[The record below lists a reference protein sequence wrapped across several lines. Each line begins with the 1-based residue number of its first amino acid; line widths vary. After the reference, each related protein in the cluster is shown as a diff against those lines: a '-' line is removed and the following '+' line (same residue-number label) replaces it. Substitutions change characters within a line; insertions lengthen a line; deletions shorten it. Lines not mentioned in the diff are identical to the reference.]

1 MRVRRHL
8 SPPRAFAVFLV
19 VVSLATCQFVLQ
31 EGTDSIE
38 QQQQCVSSEGV
49 LDTTCSGSDRVDDN
63 SNPSDEND
71 GLWSPQQLWDGSR
84 DIFQRIFG
92 TTAASE
98 EEAGGGNGDPFYNL
112 AEGRHDAAPS
122 SSPQGFFESLWA
134 GAQGRPN
141 ADVKKGSQPPDLFQ
155 AFQSIFGSGDKKDE
169 EDPDRAAHEST
180 MWEDVLVTRFMT
192 SKQTMLEDSVGIKME
207 RFKATFAEMST
218 QLQRT
223 FQHVPIDRLNLLQV
237 YYAMQHEESI
247 KDPVWKRRQH
257 RSLPDLKEK
266 EAIALF
272 DGMYLSYLSY
282 VESCADV
289 HQGLQQFYGGAWVLV
304 NCTTVGQPLRPAHF
318 LAVKRQSKEK
328 QQPESSASGAD
339 FWQPLL
345 GGGDKRKELEVVLVI
360 RGTKDLG
367 DAFSDALLEAAEYRD
382 GHAHDGILKSAQWIH
397 DTYREWILHLREVS
411 KSTHVRL
418 WLVGHSL
425 GYVRVRERDARQP
438 PCALQHCFTTSSSLF
453 TFF

>member
-8 SPPRAFAVFLV
+8 SPPRAFAVLLV
-19 VVSLATCQFVLQ
+19 VASLVKCQIVLQ
-31 EGTDSIE
+31 EGTYGIE
-38 QQQQCVSSEGV
+38 QQRQQQCVSSGGA
-49 LDTTCSGSDRVDDN
+49 LDKSSTCIDSPDENEYN

-71 GLWSPQQLWDGSR
+71 RLWSPQQLWDGSR
-84 DIFQRIFG
+84 DILQRIFG
-92 TTAASE
+92 TTASSGE
-98 EEAGGGNGDPFYNL
+98 EEGGNGDPFYNL

-134 GAQGRPN
+134 GAQGRTN
-141 ADVKKGSQPPDLFQ
+141 ADDKEGNPPPDLFQ
-155 AFQSIFGSGDKKDE
+155 AFQSIFGSGDKKED
-169 EDPDRAAHEST
+169 EDPDRAAQAHEST
-180 MWEDVLVTRFMT
+180 MWEDVLLTRFKT

-237 YYAMQHEESI
+237 YYAMQNEEAI

-257 RSLPDLKEK
+257 RSMPDLKEK

-289 HQGLQQFYGGAWVLV
+289 HQGLQEFYNGTWVLV

-328 QQPESSASGAD
+328 QPPESSASGAD

-345 GGGDKRKELEVVLVI
+345 GGGDKGTRKELEVVLVI

-425 GYVRVRERDARQP
+425 GYVLEVHDDQ
-438 PCALQHCFTTSSSLF
+438 
-453 TFF
+453 

>member
-8 SPPRAFAVFLV
+8 SPPRAFAVFL
-19 VVSLATCQFVLQ
+19 LAASVGKCQTDLQ
-31 EGTDSIE
+31 EGTDVIE
-38 QQQQCVSSEGV
+38 QQKQRQCASSGGA
-49 LDTTCSGSDRVDDN
+49 LDASSTCSSSIDDN

-92 TTAASE
+92 TTASSDE
-98 EEAGGGNGDPFYNL
+98 EEGGNDDPFHNL
-112 AEGRHDAAPS
+112 AEGRHDGAAPS

-134 GAQGRPN
+134 GAQGRTN
-141 ADVKKGSQPPDLFQ
+141 ADDKEGNPPPDLLQ
-155 AFQSIFGSGDKKDE
+155 AFQSIFGSGDKKEE
-169 EDPDRAAHEST
+169 EDPDRAAHAHEST
-180 MWEDVLVTRFMT
+180 MWEDVLLTRFRT

-257 RSLPDLKEK
+257 RSFPDLKEK

-282 VESCADV
+282 VESCADI
-289 HQGLQQFYGGAWVLV
+289 HQGLQEFYGGAWVLV

-318 LAVKRQSKEK
+318 LAVKRQTKEQ

-345 GGGDKRKELEVVLVI
+345 LGGGDKGTRKELEVVLVI

-411 KSTHVRL
+411 QSTHVRL

-425 GYVRVRERDARQP
+425 GYVRVRERDEPQKP
-438 PCALQHCFTTSSSLF
+438 VYILQH
-453 TFF
+453 